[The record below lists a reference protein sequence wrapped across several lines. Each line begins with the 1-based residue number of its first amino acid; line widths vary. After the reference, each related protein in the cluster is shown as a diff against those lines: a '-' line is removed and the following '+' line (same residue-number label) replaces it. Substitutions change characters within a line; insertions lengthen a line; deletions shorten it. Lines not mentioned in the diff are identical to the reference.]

1 MRPYQ
6 PPKIWEP
13 VGFASS
19 NTRNYKQGKGD
30 DLYRRSL
37 YTFLKRTAP
46 PPFMATFDGPNREQ
60 SCAIRGRSNT
70 PMQALHLMNDVQ
82 HVEAA
87 RALAQRILKEGGANP
102 RDRAQWAWRLVTA
115 RYPSAEE
122 ARILL
127 NALQAHRER
136 YLDDVEA
143 ATELINFGDSPPD
156 PDIVASELAAW
167 TLIANLL
174 LNLDEVVNKN

>member
-1 MRPYQ
+1 
-6 PPKIWEP
+6 
-13 VGFASS
+13 
-19 NTRNYKQGKGD
+19 
-30 DLYRRSL
+30 
-37 YTFLKRTAP
+37 
-46 PPFMATFDGPNREQ
+46 
-60 SCAIRGRSNT
+60 
-70 PMQALHLMNDVQ
+70 MQALHLMNDVQ

-87 RALAQRILKEGGANP
+87 RALAQRILNEGGANP
-102 RDRAQWAWRLVTA
+102 GDRARWAWRLVTA

-122 ARILL
+122 AQILL

-156 PDIVASELAAW
+156 PDIAASELAAW